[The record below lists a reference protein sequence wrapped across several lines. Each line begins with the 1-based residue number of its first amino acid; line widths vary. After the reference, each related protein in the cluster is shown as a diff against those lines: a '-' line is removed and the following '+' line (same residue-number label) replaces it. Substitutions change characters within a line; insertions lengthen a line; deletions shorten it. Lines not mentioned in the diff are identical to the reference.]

1 MIYELRSKKYFDE
14 LIKNHGIKENLS
26 YLETNGLAYTLK
38 IILEEAINKNQ
49 DIITDGIIANV
60 GDYKYHYERF
70 IEPLLIMFDNE
81 HCLEAEGYCITMTG
95 KVILKIINYDIV
107 VVLDVT
113 MPYYSNSSIHIYD
126 SVLNL
131 EKLNL
136 SYINEVIYK

>member
-1 MIYELRSKKYFDE
+1 MIYELRSKKYFYE

-38 IILEEAINKNQ
+38 IVLEEAINKNQ
-49 DIITDGIIANV
+49 DIITDGIISNV
-60 GDYKYHYERF
+60 DDYKYNYERF
-70 IEPLLIMFDNE
+70 IEPLLIRFDNE

>member
-70 IEPLLIMFDNE
+70 FEPLLIKYDNE

-136 SYINEVIYK
+136 SYINEVVYK

>member
-38 IILEEAINKNQ
+38 IILEEAIDKNQ

-70 IEPLLIMFDNE
+70 IEPLLIKFDNE
-81 HCLEAEGYCITMTG
+81 HCLDAEGYCITMTG
-95 KVILKIINYDIV
+95 KIIIKIINYDIV
-107 VVLDVT
+107 IALDVT

>member
-38 IILEEAINKNQ
+38 IILEEAINKNH

>member
-14 LIKNHGIKENLS
+14 LIKNHGIKKNLS

>member
-38 IILEEAINKNQ
+38 IVLEEAINKNQ
-49 DIITDGIIANV
+49 DIITDGIISNV

-70 IEPLLIMFDNE
+70 IEPLLIRFDNE

-95 KVILKIINYDIV
+95 KVIIKIINYDIV
-107 VVLDVT
+107 IALDVT

-131 EKLNL
+131 EKLTL

>member
-1 MIYELRSKKYFDE
+1 
-14 LIKNHGIKENLS
+14 
-26 YLETNGLAYTLK
+26 
-38 IILEEAINKNQ
+38 
-49 DIITDGIIANV
+49 
-60 GDYKYHYERF
+60 
-70 IEPLLIMFDNE
+70 MFDNE